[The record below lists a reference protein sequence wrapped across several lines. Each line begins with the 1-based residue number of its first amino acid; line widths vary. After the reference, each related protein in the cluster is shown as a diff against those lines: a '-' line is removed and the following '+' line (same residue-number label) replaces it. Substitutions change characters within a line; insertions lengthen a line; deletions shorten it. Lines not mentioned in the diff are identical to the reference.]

1 MVTIQPYTLK
11 NKEKRYR
18 FKIYLGV
25 DPLTGKEMSTTKSGF
40 KTKTEAK
47 DALTEIQNELRKGT
61 YKKETAET
69 YLDIYNIWVE
79 HYENTVQDST
89 FLKTVRIFNNHILPQ
104 MSDYK
109 IAKIHAAIC
118 QKHVNQWAKKLQRF
132 RMVKNYAAKVLTF
145 AMKRGLIDKN
155 PFDLVEIPVLK
166 KTVSFEDDEFENFYT
181 REQLVEFLQCFE
193 KEGNLKYLAFFHLL
207 AFSGMRKSEALAL
220 TWRDIDFETF
230 DISIKKAVARG
241 KLGLYLGP
249 TKNGLARTIKLDEK
263 TIQLLKLWKKK
274 QAEQYLEKDI
284 STNKKAQ
291 LVFSNVDNEL
301 LDPNQTYK
309 WINHILEK
317 YKLEHITTH
326 GLRHTHCSLLF
337 EAGATIKEVQF
348 RLGHKDVK
356 TTLDI
361 YAHVTNKAKSETVD
375 KFLNYLNTGS
385 SN

>member
-1 MVTIQPYTLK
+1 M
-11 NKEKRYR
+11 
-18 FKIYLGV
+18 
-25 DPLTGKEMSTTKSGF
+25 
-40 KTKTEAK
+40 
-47 DALTEIQNELRKGT
+47 
-61 YKKETAET
+61 
-69 YLDIYNIWVE
+69 
-79 HYENTVQDST
+79 
-89 FLKTVRIFNNHILPQ
+89 
-104 MSDYK
+104 
-109 IAKIHAAIC
+109 
-118 QKHVNQWAKKLQRF
+118 
-132 RMVKNYAAKVLTF
+132 
-145 AMKRGLIDKN
+145 
-155 PFDLVEIPVLK
+155 
-166 KTVSFEDDEFENFYT
+166 
-181 REQLVEFLQCFE
+181 
-193 KEGNLKYLAFFHLL
+193 
-207 AFSGMRKSEALAL
+207 
-220 TWRDIDFETF
+220 
-230 DISIKKAVARG
+230 
-241 KLGLYLGP
+241 
-249 TKNGLARTIKLDEK
+249 
-263 TIQLLKLWKKK
+263 WKKK